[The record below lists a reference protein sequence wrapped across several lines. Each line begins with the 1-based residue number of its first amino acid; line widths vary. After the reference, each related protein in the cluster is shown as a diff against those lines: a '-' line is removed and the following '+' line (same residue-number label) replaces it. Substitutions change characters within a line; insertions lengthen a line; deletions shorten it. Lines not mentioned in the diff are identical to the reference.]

1 MTEYWTPLGIVLGL
15 VVGVAVTLF
24 LTRRSRQPS
33 QMKSENGSPIEEA
46 GEAEGAKSGL
56 ALHSKGTSLADG
68 LHAPTG
74 LQGTL
79 AQVPLHDFLQF
90 LEQGKRQ
97 GVLELVSG
105 RRHGYLR
112 FQNGCIHDCS
122 FRGRYG
128 LVALHAMLELKE
140 GDYEFFEGADAVIPT
155 NAEVGP
161 NQPPL
166 DVVSVLLQW
175 DAQLRPDA
183 ISGSKKKPA

>member
-1 MTEYWTPLGIVLGL
+1 MTQYWIPLGIFLGIL
-15 VVGVAVTLF
+15 VGVGLTLF
-24 LTRRSRQPS
+24 FTRRGRLAPQVNG
-33 QMKSENGSPIEEA
+33 ENGWLSEVT
-46 GEAEGAKSGL
+46 GERDAAVSTPGV
-56 ALHSKGTSLADG
+56 HSQATSLADG

-140 GDYEFFEGADAVIPT
+140 GDYEFFEGADAVIPA

-166 DVVSVLLQW
+166 EVVSVLLQW
-175 DAQLRPDA
+175 DAQVRPDA
-183 ISGSKKKPA
+183 ISGSKQKPA